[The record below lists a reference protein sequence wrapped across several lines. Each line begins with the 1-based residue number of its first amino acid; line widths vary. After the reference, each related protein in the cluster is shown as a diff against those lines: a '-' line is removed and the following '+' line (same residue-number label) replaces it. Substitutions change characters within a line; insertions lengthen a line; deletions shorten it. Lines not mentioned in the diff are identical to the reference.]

1 MNNLVYTTDFGDV
14 KIGGREYAVLR
25 RGEIAHEMKLQTMA
39 WRLKA
44 ERQMVDHL
52 TAIARRKWEM
62 AA

>member
-14 KIGGREYAVLR
+14 KIGGREYAVFR
-25 RGEIAHEMKLQTMA
+25 RGEIARVMKLHSMD
-39 WRLKA
+39 WRVEA